1 MTAKMSYNEV
11 KDLSKVA
18 VNELLEKIDREKVH
32 SDLNQK
38 LEIHS
43 DDSDSSPHRILKTH
57 DAELYQTIL
66 YLSIS
71 ARQRQ
76 DLFGWTTLRTWSTY
90 RQISRRLH
98 KIWSALKTPKTTF
111 RRLKDKWSKYNEIN
125 SWINQKRRMNWKLS
139 TV

>member
-1 MTAKMSYNEV
+1 MSLNEV

-43 DDSDSSPHRILKTH
+43 DDSDSSLHRILKTH

-76 DLFGWTTLRTWSTY
+76 DLFG
-90 RQISRRLH
+90 
-98 KIWSALKTPKTTF
+98 
-111 RRLKDKWSKYNEIN
+111 
-125 SWINQKRRMNWKLS
+125 
-139 TV
+139 

>member
-1 MTAKMSYNEV
+1 MSLNEV

-43 DDSDSSPHRILKTH
+43 DDSDSSLHRILKTY

-76 DLFGWTTLRTWSTY
+76 DLFG
-90 RQISRRLH
+90 
-98 KIWSALKTPKTTF
+98 
-111 RRLKDKWSKYNEIN
+111 
-125 SWINQKRRMNWKLS
+125 
-139 TV
+139 